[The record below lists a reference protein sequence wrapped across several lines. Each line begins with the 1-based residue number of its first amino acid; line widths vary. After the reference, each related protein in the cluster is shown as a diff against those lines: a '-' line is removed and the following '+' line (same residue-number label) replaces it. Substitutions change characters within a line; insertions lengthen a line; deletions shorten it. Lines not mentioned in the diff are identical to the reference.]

1 MGNTEV
7 HDVKPCPEDFKR
19 ELDLSCKMNYR
30 SYCKVS
36 DIKLWYMNGE
46 YPDQCL
52 LELPWTYRDSVSLY
66 ERLILCFNKIS
77 SLPPELPFRLPHLSY
92 LDLSHNQLT
101 CLPESIC
108 LLFHLE
114 QLLVPYNALMS
125 LPSSLHKMDKLYKID
140 LSNNSLNSLPEN
152 LGYMKALTK
161 LNVSHN
167 NLQNLPLSL
176 GASNTLDVILARGNK
191 CKSQPPQV
199 ICEEGSNSILSFLR
213 KLVLPTAKVLLSD
226 ESTNVFDRVR
236 GNQAFSSVL
245 NPGSARAQYIKMQT
259 ETMNTASRIRTPL
272 LPPYNATLL
281 EPDELRDR
289 IVGLIYGAVIGDALG
304 IATEWLAPD
313 ECEFYYNLEDL
324 DYSKIIQDDHRV
336 HWKRGDWTSNGDQ
349 MFLVLESLLQ
359 WAGVIDELDFASRL
373 AAWKKQGFLELN
385 DTEGYTQSHTINL
398 ALQKENY
405 VRNPHQAAIELL
417 QNNLCFNSYN
427 GSSSPISVDSNTFS
441 DSGALS
447 RAVILGIPRFHDLQE
462 AVSNSVRI
470 CQATHADLR
479 CIAASVAVSVCVSLM
494 LQGQYD
500 LMKTSSLEEMIAKV
514 RDTSIIHL
522 NSSEHRDELRKYFS
536 CFTLKS
542 VQLNESGKQNYA
554 FKPLAAGL
562 VSLRSHQD
570 FKSAVSQVIMEGGH
584 ASINGFI
591 TGAFLGCK
599 VGFSY
604 LPRDWVTGLKH
615 KQVAWLNEKVNALL
629 DIMGLP

>member
-7 HDVKPCPEDFKR
+7 HNVKPCPEDFKQ

-30 SYCKVS
+30 SYCK
-36 DIKLWYMNGE
+36 YMNGE
-46 YPDQCL
+46 FPDQCL

-66 ERLILCFNKIS
+66 ERLILCFNRLS

-125 LPSSLHKMDKLYKID
+125 LPSSLHKMDKLYKLD

-161 LNVSHN
+161 LNVSQN
-167 NLQNLPLSL
+167 NLQKLPLSL
-176 GASNTLDVILARGNK
+176 GASTTLKVILAQGNK

-199 ICEEGSNSILSFLR
+199 ICEEGSNSILNFLQ
-213 KLVLPTAKVLLSD
+213 KLVLPTAKVLFSD
-226 ESTNVFDRVR
+226 ESTNAFDRIR

-245 NPGSARAQYIKMQT
+245 NPGSARVQYIKMQT

-272 LPPYNATLL
+272 LPPYNATSL

-289 IVGLIYGAVIGDALG
+289 ILGLIYGAVIGDALG
-304 IATEWLAPD
+304 IATEWLTPD

-336 HWKRGDWTSNGDQ
+336 HWKKGDWTFNGDQ
-349 MFLVLESLLQ
+349 M
-359 WAGVIDELDFASRL
+359 
-373 AAWKKQGFLELN
+373 
-385 DTEGYTQSHTINL
+385 

-405 VRNPHQAAIELL
+405 VRNPHQAAVELL

-427 GSSSPISVDSNTFS
+427 GSSSPVSVDFNTFS

-462 AVSNSVRI
+462 VVSNSVRI
-470 CQATHADLR
+470 CKATHADLR
-479 CIAASVAVSVCVSLM
+479 CVAASVAVSVCVSLM

-500 LMKTSSLEEMIAKV
+500 LKKTSSLEEMLAKV
-514 RDTSIIHL
+514 QDTSIVHL
-522 NSSEHRDELRKYFS
+522 NSAEHRDELRKYFN
-536 CFTLKS
+536 CFTLRS
-542 VQLNESGKQNYA
+542 IQLNEKGKQNYA

-570 FKSAVSQVIMEGGH
+570 FRSAVSQAIMEGGY
-584 ASINGFI
+584 ASMNGFI

-604 LPRDWVTGLKH
+604 LPRNWVTGLRH
-615 KQVAWLNEKVNALL
+615 RQVAWLNEKVNALL